1 MNSSRFSSNSSFFEE
16 NRKFIATIEL
26 SFLLKD
32 PFLTPCRPFSG
43 WWWSRTASLK
53 AGAWAARFPRVT
65 LEHRLDDKEGDDGD
79 EGDEVGEGDREEEVV
94 LELDESS
101 CWQKA
106 MHWVRRFSSF
116 CLEIKVFAQKSWRC
130 QLRAFSTASF
140 VYCLWLL
147 HFFHLLCDFLYFCAI
162 HLFCIFVQISQIIF
176 CLV

>member
-1 MNSSRFSSNSSFFEE
+1 MISSRFSSNSSFFEE

-32 PFLTPCRPFSG
+32 PFLTPCRPLSG
-43 WWWSRTASLK
+43 WWCSRTASLK
-53 AGAWAARFPRVT
+53 AGAWAAHFQRVT
-65 LEHRLDDKEGDDGD
+65 LEHRLDDQEGD
-79 EGDEVGEGDREEEVV
+79 EGDKGDREEEVD

-116 CLEIKVFAQKSWRC
+116 CLEIKVLAQKSWRC
-130 QLRAFSTASF
+130 QLRAFYTASF

-162 HLFCIFVQISQIIF
+162 HLFWVFVQISQTIF